1 MSRARSPSWSGPVAA
16 VVAVVMAFVVGLI
29 GTAAVGI
36 LLVDGR
42 DDRIDFLLVGVGAVG
57 AACAVIGAVSRSR
70 LRALLAG
77 GVGWAVAVAVVSGW
91 WAWPSWLV
99 LLWVVL
105 GVPFLAG
112 FGTAILL
119 TGAFLLGVRRSP
131 AAAALVAAVI
141 VGVVGAGAAFVGP
154 RLIEGPCM
162 GTSIEQAATSFSYLQ
177 LDSASGGLRLSLDAQ
192 FKAAGE
198 DAELLGAA
206 YRGAAVYDDDYTT
219 FLKRRL
225 CFPATAHSQVD
236 ALTAAVDARARV
248 HRLLAGDPFN
258 TDLLAQLSSSRET
271 VTVATVELR
280 RALGLPPLSEP
291 STAPGS

>member
-16 VVAVVMAFVVGLI
+16 VVAIVMAFVVGLI

-57 AACAVIGAVSRSR
+57 AACAVIGAVCRSR
-70 LRALLAG
+70 VRALLAG
-77 GVGWAVAVAVVSGW
+77 GVGLAVAVAVVSGW
-91 WAWPSWLV
+91 WAWPSWMV
-99 LLWVVL
+99 FLWVLL
-105 GVPFLAG
+105 GVPYLAG

-119 TGAFLLGVRRSP
+119 TGAFLWGMRHSP
-131 AAAALVAAVI
+131 AAAVLVAAVI
-141 VGVVGAGAAFVGP
+141 VGVVGVGAALVGP

-162 GTSIEQAATSFSYLQ
+162 GTSIEQAATSYSYLQ
-177 LDSASGGLRLSLDAQ
+177 DPSSGGLRLSLDAQ
-192 FKAAGE
+192 FKAAGQ

-206 YRGAAVYDDDYTT
+206 YRMAAVYDDDYTT
-219 FLKRRL
+219 FLKERL
-225 CFPATAHSQVD
+225 CFPAAVRSQVD
-236 ALTAAVDARARV
+236 ALTAAVDAGARV

-258 TDLLAQLSSSRET
+258 TDLLAQLSSSQET

-280 RALGLPPLSEP
+280 RVLGLPPLSEP

>member
-16 VVAVVMAFVVGLI
+16 VVALVMAFVVGFV

-57 AACAVIGAVSRSR
+57 AACAVIGAVCRSR
-70 LRALLAG
+70 VRALLAG
-77 GVGWAVAVAVVSGW
+77 GVGLAVAVAVVSGW

-99 LLWVVL
+99 LLWVLL
-105 GVPFLAG
+105 GVPYLAG

-131 AAAALVAAVI
+131 AAAVLVAAVI

-162 GTSIEQAATSFSYLQ
+162 GTSIEQAATSYSYLQ
-177 LDSASGGLRLSLDAQ
+177 DPSSGGLRLTLDGQ
-192 FKAAGE
+192 FKAAGQ

-206 YRGAAVYDDDYTT
+206 YRTAAAYDDDYTT
-219 FLKRRL
+219 FLKKRL
-225 CFPATAHSQVD
+225 CFPATVHSQVD
-236 ALTAAVDARARV
+236 ALTAVVDARARV

-258 TDLLAQLSSSRET
+258 TDLLAQLSSSQET

-280 RALGLPPLSEP
+280 RVLGLPPLSEP
-291 STAPGS
+291 TTPPGS